1 MEEYEEINKKLEES
15 DLTHSLLLIAT
26 YFAGRDILLAPM
38 PESLIRAID
47 SFKDDMIDYIL
58 EKLNLIELFLCR
70 RELKD
75 FVANRCDLRLDVYDR
90 VKLFYEGE
98 QIGTLRFNYKKT
110 NLDKNELKKFFEN
123 AISTGRDV
131 CIEVKDSKNNFS
143 EYIVTKNENL
153 KDKLDYYLKN
163 FDDDLCSKDGNNIRI
178 HDILLFH
185 FII

>member
-15 DLTHSLLLIAT
+15 DLAHSLLLIAT
-26 YFAGRDILLAPM
+26 YFAGRDMLLAPM
-38 PESLIRAID
+38 PKSLIRAID

-110 NLDKNELKKFFEN
+110 DLDKNELKKLFEN
-123 AISTGRDV
+123 AIETGRDV
-131 CIEVKDSKNNFS
+131 CVEMHNSKSGFV
-143 EYIVTKNENL
+143 EYIVTKNEDL
-153 KDKLDYYLKN
+153 QEKLSYYLKEFN
-163 FDDDLCSKDGNNIRI
+163 DDLSSQDGNTIT
-178 HDILLFH
+178 DVLLFH

>member
-15 DLTHSLLLIAT
+15 DLAHSLLLIAT
-26 YFAGRDILLAPM
+26 YFAGRDMLLAPM
-38 PESLIRAID
+38 PKSLIRAID

-123 AISTGRDV
+123 AIATGRDV
-131 CIEVKDSKNNFS
+131 CIEIKAPKKNFS
-143 EYIVTKNENL
+143 EYVVTKNENL

-163 FDDDLCSKDGNNIRI
+163 FDDDLCSKNGNDIRI

>member
-15 DLTHSLLLIAT
+15 DLAHSLLLIAT
-26 YFAGRDILLAPM
+26 YFAGRDILLEPM

-110 NLDKNELKKFFEN
+110 AL
-123 AISTGRDV
+123 
-131 CIEVKDSKNNFS
+131 
-143 EYIVTKNENL
+143 
-153 KDKLDYYLKN
+153 
-163 FDDDLCSKDGNNIRI
+163 
-178 HDILLFH
+178 LLFY
-185 FII
+185 FG